1 MAWSIF
7 NRANGGGEPD
17 RFRTL
22 AEVVVS
28 AEEYY
33 DPFRVAPAR
42 RYWRVQ
48 AINSHI
54 VNSMG
59 AAELTADRDDGAADA
74 LAIFGASSPHLL
86 PQWAADLQIDSNCF
100 GVLEQARDGSL
111 ERPGLVRY
119 VAPQAV
125 TVMIWRDQLVGYELT
140 PKFHGVQAYTT
151 EPVVERPYTGG
162 PKQFLPSEVIHIKAG
177 LDPRYGELMGDNKL
191 RDILEV
197 IRIDAELTH
206 YTLDIVRNVAT
217 NSFILMPGVGDNV
230 NLGAEDQQSVL
241 ERMRRALT
249 RVARGGVALMPNRV
263 EAIEIGKNP
272 RDLQFSDLH
281 KDTESAIASTFNVQP
296 ILLKWRLGQEHA
308 TYSNVQ
314 QARQDEQET
323 LIYPLAKVMERGIND
338 FFARRGATGEVQIQV
353 PKLWTLEQL
362 IALDEAGLYEA
373 AAEVADA
380 LGLPYNSP
388 TLEPGGG
395 GAPRSL
401 PPPPTERPL
410 DD

>member
-7 NRANGGGEPD
+7 NRAEGERD
-17 RFRTL
+17 GFRTL

-28 AEEYY
+28 ADDYY

-54 VNSMG
+54 VGTLG
-59 AAELTADRDDGAADA
+59 AAALTSESGADEILNAFA
-74 LAIFGASSPHLL
+74 ASSPHLL
-86 PQWAADLQIDSNCF
+86 PQWGADLQIDSNAF
-100 GVLEQARDGSL
+100 GVIEPIEGSSSEAIL
-111 ERPGLVRY
+111 IRY
-119 VAPQAV
+119 VAPQAIS
-125 TVMIWRDQLVGYELT
+125 VMIWQGNLAGYELT
-140 PKFHGVQAYTT
+140 PRYNGVQAYTT
-151 EPVVERPYTGG
+151 EPVMERPYTGG
-162 PKQFLPSEVIHIKAG
+162 ARQYRPDEVIHIKNG

-230 NLGAEDQQSVL
+230 NLGSEDQQTVL
-241 ERMRRALT
+241 EKMRRALT

-263 EAIEIGKNP
+263 EALEIGKNP

-281 KDTESAIASTFNVQP
+281 KDTESAFASTFNVWP
-296 ILLKWRLGQEHA
+296 ILLKWRVGAEHA
-308 TYSNVQ
+308 TYSNVRE
-314 QARQDEQET
+314 ARQDEQES
-323 LIYPLAKVMERGIND
+323 LIYPLAKVLERGIND
-338 FFARRGATGEVQIQV
+338 FFARRGAAGEVQVQV

-362 IALDEAGLYEA
+362 IALDEAGFDEA
-373 AAEVADA
+373 AAEVAEA
-380 LGLPYNSP
+380 LGLPYTAVSARP
-388 TLEPGGG
+388 EP
-395 GAPRSL
+395 PR
-401 PPPPTERPL
+401 PPEEEDL
-410 DD
+410 DNG